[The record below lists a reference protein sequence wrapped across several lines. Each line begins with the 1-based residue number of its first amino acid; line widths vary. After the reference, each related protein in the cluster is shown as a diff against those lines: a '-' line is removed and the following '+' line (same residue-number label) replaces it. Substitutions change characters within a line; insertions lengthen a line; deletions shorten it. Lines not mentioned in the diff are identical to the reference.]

1 MSATKRPRRATR
13 AQVRQFLAAA
23 GDDGLADQGRG
34 YVGTPPDELVAT
46 FVDLVGAAGRP
57 GLPRHRLAVHLTAQ
71 SPGWAAPALES
82 FEAAWRGQQQARAEA
97 VATARAAADRDAE
110 RAKAYVADVWERTGS
125 GPTWT
130 ELGDALGWAP
140 ALRERINRTL
150 AREGVLSYRPEP
162 RSLAVAGGSGAVE
175 G

>member
-23 GDDGLADQGRG
+23 GYA
-34 YVGTPPDELVAT
+34 GTPPDELVDAY
-46 FVDLVGAAGRP
+46 VDLVGAAGRP

-71 SPGWAAPALES
+71 SPGWAAPALDV
-82 FEAAWRGQQQARAEA
+82 FEAAWREQQQARAEA
-97 VATARAAADRDAE
+97 AATARAAVDRDAE
-110 RAKAYVADVWERTGS
+110 RAKAYVAGVWERTGA

-140 ALRERINRTL
+140 ALRERIIRTL
-150 AREGVLSYRPEP
+150 AREGVLSYSPEP
-162 RSLAVAGGSGAVE
+162 RSLAVAGGACGVE

>member
-23 GDDGLADQGRG
+23 GYA
-34 YVGTPPDELVAT
+34 GTPPDELVDAY
-46 FVDLVGAAGRP
+46 VDLVGAAGRP

-71 SPGWAAPALES
+71 SPSWVAPALDV
-82 FEAAWRGQQQARAEA
+82 FEAAWREQQQARAEA
-97 VATARAAADRDAE
+97 AATARTAVDRDAE
-110 RAKAYVADVWERTGS
+110 RAKTYVAGVWERTGA

-130 ELGDALGWAP
+130 ELGDALGWTP
-140 ALRERINRTL
+140 ALRERIIRTL
-150 AREGVLSYRPEP
+150 AREGVLSYSPEP
-162 RSLAVAGGSGAVE
+162 RALAVAGGAGGVE